1 MQDFSASKAELFE
14 HSFNL
19 AETLTAKANITA
31 SEPILDQMHT
41 YKGITTFLDT
51 NLIAITAFLGV
62 LSAMLIY
69 SLMLSDVEERTYE
82 FGMLRALGFNTKNVM
97 MTVVT

>member
-1 MQDFSASKAELFE
+1 MAK
-14 HSFNL
+14 
-19 AETLTAKANITA
+19 TLTNDANITVTQ
-31 SEPILDQMHT
+31 PVLGQMKV

-51 NLIAITAFLGV
+51 NLITITAFLAV

-69 SLMLSDVEERTYE
+69 SLMLSEVEERTYE

-97 MTVVT
+97 TTVVV

>member
-14 HSFNL
+14 HSFKL
-19 AETLTAKANITA
+19 AETLTAKAHITT

-82 FGMLRALGFNTKNVM
+82 FGMLRALGFNTKNIM